1 MERIAS
7 FTSTS
12 GPSADHTRHFIMEG
26 LKRPYRPVRFLHSVS
41 QFLRLTYQGFFSIPL
56 VARVLVRA
64 TVPTIIP
71 RLLKHLDGMSDN
83 QIRHSD
89 TFATDAANSL
99 KVYPANYWRTIFTGR
114 RDHYVNV
121 PVQVIVNRGDQFVR
135 PHLYDETP
143 QWVPQLWRRDI
154 TSGHWSP
161 MSHPEL
167 LATAVRE
174 LADHVAGAEPARDL
188 QLAQV
193 VKAG

>member
-1 MERIAS
+1 M
-7 FTSTS
+7 
-12 GPSADHTRHFIMEG
+12 
-26 LKRPYRPVRFLHSVS
+26 RFLRSVS
-41 QFLRLTYQGFFSIPL
+41 QFLRLTYQGLFSIPL

-64 TVPTIIP
+64 AVPTILP
-71 RLLKHLDGMSDN
+71 QLMKRLDGMSDN

-99 KVYPANYWRTIFTGR
+99 KVYPANYWRTIVTGR
-114 RDHYVNV
+114 RDHYIDV

-143 QWVPQLWRRDI
+143 QWVPRLWRRDI
-154 TSGHWSP
+154 ESGHWSP

-174 LADHVAGAEPARDL
+174 LADHLSGAEPARDL

-193 VKAG
+193 G